1 MTIKDEIFKCLA
13 GIEDSL
19 ERIERKSDV
28 CVVMANRLDW
38 QMVQYCADQHKSHLT
53 FT

>member
-1 MTIKDEIFKCLA
+1 MTIKDEISKCLA

-19 ERIERKSDV
+19 ERIERKSNV
-28 CVVMANRLDW
+28 CVMAIRLDW
-38 QMVQYCADQHKSHLT
+38 QMVQYRADQHKLHLT